1 MTYRVIIQ
9 PIAVGEMRKAYRW
22 IARHSPRTAARWYDG
37 LEQAIETLAENPG
50 RCPLA
55 PEDEYF
61 EEEIRELFHG
71 KRGGVYRI
79 LFTISEDTVS
89 VLYVRH
95 GARDHVRPGE
105 AAEDGEEEEPGPA

>member
-9 PIAVGEMRKAYRW
+9 PVAAGGMREAFRW
-22 IARHSPRTAARWYDG
+22 IARDSPRAAARWFDG
-37 LEQAIETLAENPG
+37 LERAIETLAENPG

-55 PEDEYF
+55 PESEFF
-61 EEEIRELFHG
+61 EEEIRELFYG

-79 LFTISEDTVS
+79 LFTVAGDTVS

-95 GARDHVRPGE
+95 GARDYVRPVGAPDEGE
-105 AAEDGEEEEPGPA
+105 DQ

>member
-9 PIAVGEMRKAYRW
+9 PIAVGGMREAYHW
-22 IARHSPRTAARWYDG
+22 IARRSPRAAARWYNG
-37 LEQAIETLAENPG
+37 LERAIETLAENPR

-61 EEEIRELFHG
+61 EEEIRELFYG
-71 KRGGVYRI
+71 ERGGVYRI

-95 GARDHVRPGE
+95 GARDYVRPAAAPEEDEE
-105 AAEDGEEEEPGPA
+105 AGDGS